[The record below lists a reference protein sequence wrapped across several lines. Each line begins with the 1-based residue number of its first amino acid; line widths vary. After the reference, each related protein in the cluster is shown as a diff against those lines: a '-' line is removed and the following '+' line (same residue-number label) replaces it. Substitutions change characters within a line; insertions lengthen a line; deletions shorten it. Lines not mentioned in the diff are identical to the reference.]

1 MGLPGGHSEVK
12 PADDAARRALEAVR
26 AALEAARGA
35 GPFERL
41 DAVEYT
47 SQVVAGTWIRAS
59 PRLPRRL
66 CTVEDVQTGTNE
78 YLVAGIF
85 VPLPHENA
93 LPSLHANSGPPRFGL
108 TEEESK
114 L

>member
-1 MGLPGGHSEVK
+1 MK

-47 SQVVAGTWIRAS
+47 SQVVAGTVRGPPPSLPPRVMRRIRAP

-66 CTVEDVQTGTNE
+66 CTVEDVR
-78 YLVAGIF
+78 V
-85 VPLPHENA
+85 
-93 LPSLHANSGPPRFGL
+93 L
-108 TEEESK
+108 TARTHH
-114 L
+114 

>member
-1 MGLPGGHSEVK
+1 MGPLHELHTS
-12 PADDAARRALEAVR
+12 AYSRAQVLRVR
-26 AALEAARGA
+26 A
-35 GPFERL
+35 
-41 DAVEYT
+41 
-47 SQVVAGTWIRAS
+47 
-59 PRLPRRL
+59 
-66 CTVEDVQTGTNE
+66 QTGTNE